1 MQFMLSYDNI
11 NSGSDTM
18 SYIAKRHQNANG
30 VEEMM
35 KSADKKLLYDDV
47 IDLSLGD
54 PDLNTSQ
61 IVIDKTFL
69 DASNGYTHYAPAL
82 GDPDLIQAI
91 KNEYKKSYNYDLN
104 SNEIMV
110 TTSGCHAMWLVLE
123 TILDP
128 QDEVILLAPY
138 FSPYPEQ
145 VCLAQGKVVVVNTL
159 PENDFELD
167 INDLIN
173 AITPKTKAIII
184 NTPCNPTGVCM
195 SKDKLQEI
203 ANIAIKHDLL
213 IIADDI
219 YTVYDYASDFYPIT
233 ILKDMNL
240 RTITI
245 RSFSKDYCMSGW
257 RIGYVLAPKE
267 IICAMRSVNESNV
280 FVAPIIS
287 QRAAYHALSHKEEIG
302 SMVHDIYKER
312 AEYVYERVK
321 HISYLSLNKPQ
332 GSLYVFLD
340 IRKSKETSA
349 SFTKKLF
356 EKYHISVVPGTGFG
370 SIGEGFVRIALREDI
385 PVLKKVFDLLEQD
398 EEWSL

>member
-1 MQFMLSYDNI
+1 
-11 NSGSDTM
+11 M
-18 SYIAKRHQNANG
+18 SYIAKRHQNGNG

-35 KSADKKLLYDDV
+35 ESADQKHLYTDV

-61 IVIDKTFL
+61 IVIDKTFK

-91 KNEYKKSYNYDLN
+91 KDEYLN
-104 SNEIMV
+104 SYQYSLNTNEIMV

-128 QDEVILLAPY
+128 EDEVILLAPY
-138 FSPYPEQ
+138 FTPYPEQ
-145 VCLAQGKVVVVNTL
+145 VRLAQGKPVIVNTL
-159 PENDFELD
+159 PENNFELD
-167 INDLIN
+167 IDDLKQ
-173 AITPKTKAIII
+173 AITDKTKAIII

-195 SKDKLQEI
+195 SKAKLQEI
-203 ANIAIKHDLL
+203 ADVAKEHDLL
-213 IIADDI
+213 VIADDI

-233 ILKDMNL
+233 ILEEMRK
-240 RTITI
+240 RVITI

-267 IICAMRSVNESNV
+267 IISAMRSVNESNV

-287 QRAAYHALSHKEEIG
+287 QRAAYHALSHKKEIG
-302 SMVHDIYKER
+302 STVHDIYKER
-312 AEYVYERVK
+312 ADYVYERAK
-321 HISYLSLNKPQ
+321 GISYLSLSKPQ
-332 GSLYVFLD
+332 GSLYIFLD
-340 IRKSKETSA
+340 IRKSKETSKTFA
-349 SFTKKLF
+349 KKLF
-356 EKYHISVVPGTGFG
+356 EKYHISVIPGTAFG

-398 EEWSL
+398 EEWNSK